1 MPVTTIE
8 SQNVWLDNPYG
19 LSSASGNLLIQKEDG
34 LFLASSNLPIPDI
47 NQQLSG
53 YVKKT
58 ELTPITQSIN
68 TAAQSANWNNISNKP
83 NLVLANQVYGKQD
96 SYNRTEIDHKVSAA
110 ANTARWND
118 VSDKP
123 NLVLANQV
131 YGKQDTYTK
140 NEVNNL
146 FSTNVNTQSNTS
158 DYANT
163 KIVKLQTV
171 SGSTVR
177 ACLPGIQ
184 MKNGNHTRD
193 ITVDNTGKVVID
205 GIIKPTDIL
214 MSSDKR
220 LKEEIQPLDIMN
232 YPLASIRGYKFKY
245 RGKEGTHYGVL
256 AQEVLSVYP
265 ELVKQDS
272 LGYYEVNYIGLI
284 PVLIEEIHQLRQ
296 ELNAL
301 KK

>member
-8 SQNVWLDNPYG
+8 SQNVWLNNPYG

-34 LFLASSNLPIPDI
+34 LYLASSNLPIPDI

-58 ELTPITQSIN
+58 ELTPITQAIN

-83 NLVLANQVYGKQD
+83 NLVQASDVYTKRETYTKSEVD
-96 SYNRTEIDHKVSAA
+96 NRVSNASQWG
-110 ANTARWND
+110 NITG
-118 VSDKP
+118 KP

-131 YGKQDTYTK
+131 YGKGDVFTK
-140 NEVNNL
+140 TEVNNL

-193 ITVDNTGKVVID
+193 ITVDNDGKVVID

-220 LKEEIQPLDIMN
+220 LKEEIQPLDIVN

-256 AQEVLSVYP
+256 AQEILAVYP

-284 PVLIEEIHQLRQ
+284 PVLIEEVHQLRK

>member
-8 SQNVWLDNPYG
+8 SQNVWLNNPYG

-34 LFLASSNLPIPDI
+34 LYLASSNLPIPDI

-58 ELTPITQSIN
+58 ELTPITQAIN

-83 NLVLANQVYGKQD
+83 NLVQASDVYTKRETYTKSEVD
-96 SYNRTEIDHKVSAA
+96 NRVSNASQWG
-110 ANTARWND
+110 NITG
-118 VSDKP
+118 KP

-131 YGKQDTYTK
+131 YGKGDVFTK
-140 NEVNNL
+140 TEVNNL

-193 ITVDNTGKVVID
+193 ITVDNDGKVVID

-220 LKEEIQPLDIMN
+220 LKEETQPLDIMN

-256 AQEVLSVYP
+256 AQEVLAVYP

>member
-1 MPVTTIE
+1 M
-8 SQNVWLDNPYG
+8 
-19 LSSASGNLLIQKEDG
+19 
-34 LFLASSNLPIPDI
+34 
-47 NQQLSG
+47 
-53 YVKKT
+53 
-58 ELTPITQSIN
+58 
-68 TAAQSANWNNISNKP
+68 
-83 NLVLANQVYGKQD
+83 
-96 SYNRTEIDHKVSAA
+96 
-110 ANTARWND
+110 
-118 VSDKP
+118 
-123 NLVLANQV
+123 
-131 YGKQDTYTK
+131 
-140 NEVNNL
+140 NNL

-193 ITVDNTGKVVID
+193 ITVDNDGKVVID

-220 LKEEIQPLDIMN
+220 LKEETQPLDIMN

-256 AQEVLSVYP
+256 AQEVLAVYP

>member
-96 SYNRTEIDHKVSAA
+96 
-110 ANTARWND
+110 
-118 VSDKP
+118 
-123 NLVLANQV
+123 
-131 YGKQDTYTK
+131 TYTK

-184 MKNGNHTRD
+184 MKHGNHTRD
-193 ITVDNTGKVVID
+193 ITVDNDGKVVID

-220 LKEEIQPLDIMN
+220 LKEEIQPLDIVN

-245 RGKEGTHYGVL
+245 HGKEGTHYGVL
-256 AQEVLSVYP
+256 AQEVLAVYP

-296 ELNAL
+296 DLNAL

>member
-8 SQNVWLDNPYG
+8 SQNVWMGNPYG

-34 LFLASSNLPIPDI
+34 LYLASNNLPIPDI

-83 NLVLANQVYGKQD
+83 NLVQASDVYTKRETYTKSEVD
-96 SYNRTEIDHKVSAA
+96 NRVSNASQWG
-110 ANTARWND
+110 NITG
-118 VSDKP
+118 KP

-131 YGKQDTYTK
+131 YGKGDVFTK
-140 NEVNNL
+140 TEVNNL
-146 FSTNVNTQSNTS
+146 FSTNVNTQSSTS
-158 DYANT
+158 DYANN

-184 MKNGNHTRD
+184 MKHGNHTRD
-193 ITVDNTGKVVID
+193 ITVDNDGKVVID

-220 LKEEIQPLDIMN
+220 LKEEIQPLDIVN

-256 AQEVLSVYP
+256 AQEILAVYP

-284 PVLIEEIHQLRQ
+284 PVLIEEVHQLRK